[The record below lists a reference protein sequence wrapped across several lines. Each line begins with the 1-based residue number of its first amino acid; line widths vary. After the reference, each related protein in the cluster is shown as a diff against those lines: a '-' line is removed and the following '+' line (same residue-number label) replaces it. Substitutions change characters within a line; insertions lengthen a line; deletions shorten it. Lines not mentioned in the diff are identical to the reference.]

1 MCETIN
7 FMHCDKI
14 YYAKLHAQDNFSW
27 HYVVLVCTAVQIRTG
42 NVRHKW
48 FVDQNQYNPF
58 ACSDPIYFSMS
69 TARLIE
75 YLNCSH
81 HGFSNEI
88 TDGLKPLCVCAYI
101 FFLFLLS
108 MYHVCTLAPYF
119 FFFFYLTHQ
128 IIFRLELYIS

>member
-27 HYVVLVCTAVQIRTG
+27 HYVVLVCAAVQIRTG

-48 FVDQNQYNPF
+48 FVDRNQYNPF

-81 HGFSNEI
+81 YGFSNEI
-88 TDGLKPLCVCAYI
+88 TDGLKPLCVCVCVCNIYSSI
-101 FFLFLLS
+101 FSLS
-108 MYHVCTLAPYF
+108 MYYVCVYACSLFFSF
-119 FFFFYLTHQ
+119 FF
-128 IIFRLELYIS
+128 I